1 MTEAELLDRLDRL
14 PFTKRHRKILFGA
27 GLGWAF
33 DAMDVGLI
41 TYIIAVLTQQWGLTP
56 GQQSLIVSAGFVG
69 MALGAILGGG
79 LADRVGRRTVF
90 TLTLI
95 IYGIAT
101 GASAFVGGVLPLII
115 LRVLVGLGLGAEL
128 PIASTLVA
136 EVSPR
141 RLRGSITVW
150 LEAFW
155 ALGWT
160 LAALIGYF
168 VVPLGDNGW
177 RWAFAIGALPAFY
190 AIVVRLGLPESV
202 RFLLKKGR
210 VGEATTV
217 VEELEA
223 SARER
228 AGTLN
233 EGPEREERMTK
244 ATADREMDAPASKHR
259 ESVVHGAGAG
269 STHTEEQKPSISV
282 LFSAPLRRR
291 TAAIWTV
298 WFMVNFAY
306 YGAFIWIPSI
316 LHANGHSLV
325 RSFGFT
331 LVITLAQLPGYAVAA
346 YLIEKWGRRPTLTTF
361 LLGSAVAAVS
371 FGLADSAAS
380 IIATGCMLSFFNL
393 GAWGALY
400 AITPEVYPT
409 FVRGTGAGWAA
420 GFGRVASIV
429 APFAVTALLAVGG
442 QPGGNKALL
451 FVVLASAFAI
461 AACATFAL
469 PERRG
474 QSLR

>member
-1 MTEAELLDRLDRL
+1 MTTEAELINRLDKL
-14 PFTKRHRKILFGA
+14 PFTKKHRKILFGA

-56 GQQSLIVSAGFVG
+56 TQQSLIVSAGFVG
-69 MALGAILGGG
+69 MTLGAILGGG

-90 TLTLI
+90 TMTLI
-95 IYGIAT
+95 IYGVAT

-115 LRVLVGLGLGAEL
+115 LRILVGLGLGAEL

-136 EVSPR
+136 EVSPK

-160 LAALIGYF
+160 LAALVGYF

-190 AIVVRLGLPESV
+190 AIIVRWGLPESV
-202 RFLLKKGR
+202 RFLLRKGR
-210 VGEATTV
+210 VDEAATV
-217 VEELEA
+217 VESLEE
-223 SARER
+223 SA
-228 AGTLN
+228 
-233 EGPEREERMTK
+233 GPEWRRTQ
-244 ATADREMDAPASKHR
+244 
-259 ESVVHGAGAG
+259 GAG
-269 STHTEEQKPSISV
+269 SGAMVHSGSSQVADATTDEVTGKPSLTT
-282 LFSAPLRRR
+282 LFSTDFRKR
-291 TAAIWTV
+291 TFGIWTV

-316 LHANGHSLV
+316 LHASGHSLV
-325 RSFGFT
+325 KSFGFT
-331 LVITLAQLPGYAVAA
+331 LIITLAQLPGYAAA
-346 YLIEKWGRRPTLTTF
+346 SYFIEKWGRRPTLTTF
-361 LLGSAVAAVS
+361 LIGSAVAAIG
-371 FGLADSAAS
+371 FGLADSSTS
-380 IIATGCMLSFFNL
+380 IIAAGCLLSFFNL

-420 GFGRVASIV
+420 GFGRIASIV

-442 QPGGNKALL
+442 VEGGNKPLL

-461 AACATFAL
+461 AAVATFAL

-474 QSLR
+474 ESLN

>member
-1 MTEAELLDRLDRL
+1 MTNEAELLNRLDKL

-56 GQQSLIVSAGFVG
+56 TQQSLIVSAGFVG

-95 IYGIAT
+95 IYGVAT

-136 EVSPR
+136 EVSPK

-160 LAALIGYF
+160 LAAVVGYF
-168 VVPLGDNGW
+168 VVPLGENGW
-177 RWAFAIGALPAFY
+177 RWAFAIGALPALY
-190 AIVVRLGLPESV
+190 AIVVRWGLPESV

-210 VGEATTV
+210 VEEAADV
-217 VEELEA
+217 VESLEE
-223 SARER
+223 SA
-228 AGTLN
+228 
-233 EGPEREERMTK
+233 GPEWLKAQATDGVDEIARGGTAHLESNTSVEEVT
-244 ATADREMDAPASKHR
+244 
-259 ESVVHGAGAG
+259 G
-269 STHTEEQKPSISV
+269 KPSFST
-282 LFSAPLRRR
+282 LFSVDFRKR
-291 TAAIWTV
+291 TVGIWTV

-316 LHANGHSLV
+316 LHAGGHSLV

-331 LVITLAQLPGYAVAA
+331 LIITLAQLPGYATAA
-346 YLIEKWGRRPTLTTF
+346 YFIEKWGRRPTLTVF
-361 LLGSAVAAVS
+361 LIGSAAAAVS
-371 FGLADSAAS
+371 FGLADSSAS
-380 IIATGCMLSFFNL
+380 IIATGCLLSFFNL

-420 GFGRVASIV
+420 GFGRIASIV
-429 APFAVTALLAVGG
+429 APFVVTALLAVGG
-442 QPGGNKALL
+442 VEGGNKSLL

-461 AACATFAL
+461 AAAATFAL

-474 QSLR
+474 ESLN